1 MYSVIDPTTKDEV
14 VLYDSLEEMIVAAAE
29 AVRPPER
36 ITVSEAA
43 ERYHI
48 VNNPGQ
54 HVGPFS
60 LERTPY
66 LREPMDVLTSLDYTA
81 MVFTGPART
90 GKSAMA
96 INWLCSTAITDPADM
111 MVVHMAQ
118 HTARDWSQADLAKAI
133 RNSPELR
140 KRMSPG
146 RQNDNVFD
154 KSFLSGMRLLVTWPT
169 INNLSGKTI
178 PRQWLM
184 DYDRMPQNVDG
195 EGNPFDLTKK
205 RGDTFGRYAMT
216 GCEASPGKD
225 VNDAKWVPK
234 TEHEAPPTGDESTGG
249 GILALYNRGDRR
261 RWYWQCPQCK
271 ETFQPHFKLL
281 NYPDSA
287 DPMEAAEQVVM
298 VCPHDGFPMT
308 PDMQFELNLG
318 GRWVKEGQIWLPDGS
333 IVGTPRRSDIASF
346 WMFGPA
352 AGFTN
357 WQKLVYRYLVALQ
370 TFEASGDEGPLR
382 TTTNVDQG
390 DAYTP
395 KVLEAGRL
403 PDELRKRAQDWGGS
417 ADEPQVPVEA
427 GGGFLVAAVD
437 VQAGGKPSF
446 VVHVFLVSTGGDI
459 WHIDMFKIRKS
470 KRLDS
475 DGSGDHALID
485 PASHPEDWDLLVEQV
500 LEKTYP
506 LNDGSGRKMHIKI
519 VGCDSGGAD
528 GVTANAYAFYRRLR
542 AMGGQQKRA
551 PEHLQKYLDYIR
563 NTKRVPLATAL
574 FDEDWEPIGPQVRK
588 ELRDGGWIDE
598 STAGI
603 TVAPAQ
609 YIASDLSK
617 RFHLLKGAP
626 SRTESA
632 PLRLTYPNAQ
642 QKDKM
647 AIARGDVPVYL
658 VNSNIVK
665 DQVSNMLG
673 REEAG
678 GTVHFPIWAEGWLY
692 SQLTTE
698 IRTAKGWENRSRR
711 RNEAF
716 DLLSYCVALLSH
728 TDVKAHLAGF
738 WHRPPSWAGPFD
750 SNEFVTAPDAPAPYT
765 EKPDTKTLKDIGD
778 TLL

>member
-1 MYSVIDPTTKDEV
+1 MHTVFDPTTRDEIT
-14 VLYDSLEEMIVAAAE
+14 LFDSIEEMIVAAAE

-43 ERYHI
+43 ERFHI

-66 LREPMDVLTSLDYTA
+66 LREPMDVLTSLDFTA
-81 MVFTGPART
+81 MVFAGPART

-118 HTARDWSQADLAKAI
+118 HTARDWSQADLAKAV

-140 KRMSPG
+140 KRMTPG

-154 KSFLSGMRLLVTWPT
+154 KHFLSGMRLLITWPT

-184 DYDRMPQNVDG
+184 DLDRMPQNVDG
-195 EGNPFDLTKK
+195 EGNPFDLTRK

-216 GCEASPGKD
+216 GAEASPGFD
-225 VNDAKWVPK
+225 VTDGKWVAQGA
-234 TEHEAPPTGDESTGG
+234 HEAPPTGDEKTGG

-261 RWYWQCPQCK
+261 RWFWRCPQCH
-271 ETFQPHFKLL
+271 ESFEPRFKLL
-281 NYPDSA
+281 QWPDST
-287 DPMEAAEQVVM
+287 DFMDAAEQTVM
-298 VCPHDGFPMT
+298 VCPHDGFYMT
-308 PDMQFELNLG
+308 PDFQTELNLG
-318 GRWVKEGQIWLPDGS
+318 GKWVKEGQVWLPDGT
-333 IVGTPRRSDIASF
+333 VTGTPRRSDIASF

-352 AGFTN
+352 AGFTD
-357 WQKLVYRYLVALQ
+357 WKKLVYRHLIASDA
-370 TFEASGDEGPLR
+370 FERTGDEGPLR

-390 DAYTP
+390 EAYTP

-403 PDELRKRAQDWGGS
+403 PDELKKRAKDWGGT
-417 ADEPQVPVEA
+417 AEAPAIPLEA
-427 GGGFLVAAVD
+427 GGGFLVATVD

-446 VVHVFLVSTGGDI
+446 VVHVYLVSTGGDI

-470 KRLDS
+470 KRLDG
-475 DGSGDHALID
+475 DGSGDHALVD

-506 LNDGSGRKMHIKI
+506 MNDGSGRKMHIKI

-528 GVTANAYAFYRRLR
+528 GVTANAYAFFRRLR
-542 AMGGQQKRA
+542 AMG
-551 PEHLQKYLDYIR
+551 D
-563 NTKRVPLATAL
+563 
-574 FDEDWEPIGPQVRK
+574 
-588 ELRDGGWIDE
+588 
-598 STAGI
+598 
-603 TVAPAQ
+603 
-609 YIASDLSK
+609 DLYK

-642 QKDKM
+642 QKDKLS
-647 AIARGDVPVYL
+647 IARGDVPVYL

-665 DQVSNMLG
+665 DQASNMLG

-678 GTVHFPIWAEGWLY
+678 GTIHFPAWAEGWLY

-698 IRTAKGWENRSRR
+698 VRTPKGWENRSRR

-716 DLLSYCVALLSH
+716 DLLSYCIALLSH
-728 TDVKAHLAGF
+728 VDVRAQIAGF
-738 WHRPPSWAGPFD
+738 WNKPPSWAGPFN
-750 SNEFVTAPDAPAPYT
+750 SNEFVTGADQAGPYAEKT
-765 EKPDTKTLKDIGD
+765 EVKKLKDIGD
-778 TLL
+778 ALL